1 MSLFIPTID
10 FFQLILAISP
20 RDPSISMLHSF
31 SSHPDLSRINHLR
44 MQKKIDTVVFSANIK
59 KLLIFSKKNL
69 TLEVI
74 LKSDFINDT
83 SY

>member
-59 KLLIFSKKNL
+59 NL

>member
-31 SSHPDLSRINHLR
+31 SSHPALSRINHLR
-44 MQKKIDTVVFSANIK
+44 TQKKIDTVVFSANIK

>member
-10 FFQLILAISP
+10 FFHLILAISP

-31 SSHPDLSRINHLR
+31 SSHPALSRINHLR

-59 KLLIFSKKNL
+59 K
-69 TLEVI
+69 
-74 LKSDFINDT
+74 SDFRGDSKIRFHQ
-83 SY
+83 